1 MSVTGNFVTHTTM
14 TERLPFFAWIAAAG
28 LLTNCSRDDGS
39 SARGAASQATPTEEV
54 RSATTLPAAAKATA
68 ADTEKPATAEA
79 PAPRAAR
86 RTSCNAPSLDGEEG
100 ADARSSARLAA
111 CRFEPTGTERLARF
125 CGRPELSV
133 PLDLDRLDS
142 AVLELDDATRSH
154 VRALAVRGRARGS
167 SRRTFVLVGDSIT
180 ASDYFLGPFSVGR
193 RHELTDGVAA
203 ALTFAPRGGA
213 AQTVIDWFR
222 EAEPGA
228 RRRKHRDSFR
238 APRAAK
244 VGARAH
250 WPLLAGGG
258 VPSPLRGALDAL
270 DPSIAVVLLGT
281 NDATRRVGPPEEI
294 GSELAAD
301 LSRVVDALEERG
313 VVPVLSTLPRH
324 GLQSELPRC
333 GGSPANPS
341 NWQLT
346 VQTNAASA
354 AVARLACERHLPL
367 VDLRHALDALP
378 NHGLA
383 RDGIHPSVYG
393 GGAGMLTEEGLSCGY
408 NARNYLTL
416 RMLTQLQ
423 QAME

>member
-1 MSVTGNFVTHTTM
+1 M
-14 TERLPFFAWIAAAG
+14 
-28 LLTNCSRDDGS
+28 
-39 SARGAASQATPTEEV
+39 
-54 RSATTLPAAAKATA
+54 
-68 ADTEKPATAEA
+68 
-79 PAPRAAR
+79 
-86 RTSCNAPSLDGEEG
+86 
-100 ADARSSARLAA
+100 
-111 CRFEPTGTERLARF
+111 ARF

-133 PLDLDRLDS
+133 PLDLDRLDA
-142 AVLELDDATRSH
+142 AVLDLDEATRSH
-154 VRALAVRGRARGS
+154 VRALADRGRARGS

-193 RHELTDGVAA
+193 RHELTEGVAA
-203 ALTFAPRGGA
+203 ALTFAPKGGA

-250 WPLLAGGG
+250 WPLLAGGR

-281 NDATRRVGPPEEI
+281 NDATRRVGPPEDI
-294 GSELAAD
+294 GRELAAD
-301 LSRVVDALEERG
+301 LSRIVDALEERG

-324 GLQSELPRC
+324 GLQSERPRC

-341 NWQLT
+341 NWQLA